1 MKLYCKKEGVV
12 NSNYSNII
20 IFGYKPPMRYEV
32 KGERSEEI
40 RYKVQGKSHERSTVK
55 GC

>member
-20 IFGYKPPMRYEV
+20 IFSYKPPVEV
-32 KGERSEEI
+32 EEGRFEEGGA
-40 RYKVQGKSHERSTVK
+40 RYKAEGTRLLNCLI
-55 GC
+55 G